1 MGLGLIFRWSENK
14 ISYFGVVYKYVK
26 VGMEVTVVKEIFII
40 LYIYFLFL
48 LIYCSFAI
56 FIYLFID

>member
-14 ISYFGVVYKYVK
+14 ISYLGVVYKYVK
-26 VGMEVTVVKEIFII
+26 VGMEVTVVKEIFI

-48 LIYCSFAI
+48 LIYCSFAT